1 MGLEVERELGLGVYT
16 LRSLR
21 EEIFKAITHLVKSLS
36 EPNIDR
42 KEEMPKY

>member
-1 MGLEVERELGLGVYT
+1 MGLESRESWAKRIHLGV
-16 LRSLR
+16 LEKR
-21 EEIFKAITHLVKSLS
+21 IFKAIIHLVKSLS